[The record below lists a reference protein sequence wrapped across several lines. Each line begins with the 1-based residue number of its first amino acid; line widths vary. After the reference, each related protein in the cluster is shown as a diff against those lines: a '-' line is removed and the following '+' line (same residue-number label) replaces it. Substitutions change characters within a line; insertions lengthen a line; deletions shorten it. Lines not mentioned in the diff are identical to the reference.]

1 MEKRER
7 SRILIPLTIFSM
19 FFGAGNLIFPPFL
32 ALEAGE
38 NFIPAFIGFAITAIG
53 LPITALIAVER
64 TDGLES
70 LSSRV
75 HPLFGRIYTVAIY
88 LAIGPCLAIPRT
100 ASASFEMVMNAT
112 GADSS
117 FFRIL
122 YSILFFALASLIAMR
137 PEKLTKTLGR
147 ITCPLLLLLIAV
159 LAVGCIRT
167 GTGAVSFPATARYSA
182 SPLSSGLQ
190 DGYQTM
196 DAIAAL
202 VFGIVIAL
210 NIRELGYN
218 DRKEARKIEIIAG
231 IIAGVLLLIVYLT
244 IALMGKNA
252 GSHGIMGANGAQILS
267 SIAYLSYGN
276 AGSMILALIF
286 IAACLNTCTGLLSSC
301 GEYFGKLFPGVN
313 YRTLVVVFALFSAI
327 VSNIGLTEIIAM
339 SSPVL
344 SLMYPVA
351 IILTIGALL
360 PSRYSEW
367 TLRIPAAVALLSS
380 IIDLVIPGILPLSES
395 GLGWII
401 PSVIALLIGCMM
413 DHHKCKDM

>member
-159 LAVGCIRT
+159 LAAGCIRT

-196 DAIAAL
+196 
-202 VFGIVIAL
+202 
-210 NIRELGYN
+210 E
-218 DRKEARKIEIIAG
+218 IEIIAG

-327 VSNIGLTEIIAM
+327 VSNIGLTEIITM